1 LFAAL
6 IVPSKR
12 LSPVIWIAAIGIVVV
27 TVAGLLIRD
36 THFDFGVV
44 QSLNGL
50 HTGVIAS
57 LTDGVYKFIGPVPA
71 IIGTA
76 VLTALILL
84 ITRSFGVAST
94 FAVTIA
100 GSWLSLAVVKLLVHR
115 VRPDATLLSYPYN
128 PVQVDASYPSGHAAF
143 ATAVVVT
150 IFLGVTLVSRRWLV
164 GVIGGLVILGVGTAL
179 VIDGV
184 HYPSDV
190 LGSIVWCIAV
200 APLVRFVWVVLVLRG
215 IGSAISRRNTN
226 ARHRS

>member
-1 LFAAL
+1 
-6 IVPSKR
+6 
-12 LSPVIWIAAIGIVVV
+12 VIWVAVIGVVVV
-27 TVAGLLIRD
+27 TVSGFLIRG
-36 THFDFGVV
+36 TQFDFGVV
-44 QSLNGL
+44 RALNDL
-50 HTGVIAS
+50 HTGALGS

-76 VLTALILL
+76 VLTGLILL

-115 VRPDATLLSYPYN
+115 DRPDATLLSYPYN

-143 ATAVVVT
+143 GTAVVVT

-164 GVIGGLVILGVGTAL
+164 GVIGGLAVLAVGSAL

-190 LGSIVWCIAV
+190 LGSIVWCVTV
-200 APLVRFVWVVLVLRG
+200 APVVRLVWVSLVLRG
-215 IGSAISRRNTN
+215 IGSAISRRNRN